1 MGFFVQFEINFL
13 LRVFQKAEI
22 ALSEAASAISPF
34 WEKLIRANYFQTD
47 SKPYDCLIHAFWRNV
62 LRRNKF
68 PTTRSGKAY
77 THDYINHKLL

>member
-34 WEKLIRANYFQTD
+34 WEKLIRAN
-47 SKPYDCLIHAFWRNV
+47 
-62 LRRNKF
+62 
-68 PTTRSGKAY
+68 
-77 THDYINHKLL
+77 